1 MVVPIGLGGSISK
14 ASSGLQDPQQW
25 GKVRTCSQIFI
36 SLTTLSI
43 AVLQTQPRMNTY
55 GAGRTFTGEGEEEGE
70 GEGEGEGTVT
80 IGELDPE
87 LRFAL
92 V

>member
-1 MVVPIGLGGSISK
+1 MVMPIGLGGSLSK

-25 GKVRTCSQIFI
+25 GKVQTCSEVFI

-43 AVLQTQPRMNTY
+43 VVLQSRLKMNTY
-55 GAGRTFTGEGEEEGE
+55 GAGKTFTGEGA
-70 GEGEGEGTVT
+70 GEGEGTVT
-80 IGELDPE
+80 VGELNPE